1 MSQCLRCSKPCA
13 PTGVFCDECRSLLRN
28 QLQQGPASQGVTS
41 PQDPLAVAS
50 SWSESAAG
58 KEGAGQSEN
67 SAEPITAPQPMVRDP
82 RTPQPPTLS
91 SYTNVA
97 EQTLSRL
104 NEAAQRIADAEASKG
119 ERKGRQ
125 YPHASRLAPIRDI
138 SADIQRASTP
148 LPKVPKAAGNEPAA
162 SNSAVQGALLTSDES
177 QPDGDRIQAAGRAV
191 KDADLPDLWPW
202 LDTEIEDKEVD
213 NWANQTDPLLSRH
226 FPDSAEA
233 ARIEEEDMRRAA
245 AEGIS
250 TAPFPTY
257 RRPRHSPRLRAA
269 FIALAVF
276 AVLAMI
282 VDGILLS
289 FAFGRSNHTTSQPA
303 GPPALTLSSNQAGIG
318 DKLKLAISH
327 FAPSTQVFLTHDIE
341 ESVQTASG
349 SSIVP
354 IDSHGNA
361 TATIVI
367 DDTWGPG
374 FHYLFGEDIQTRY
387 TASAT
392 LQIMGLGPT
401 PPPRLIIQGGGT
413 IDLGAAVQGAN
424 TIRNLTLLND
434 GGGSI
439 TWTAS
444 SNASWLQVSPPQG
457 MFSKSQTIVIAAQR
471 GGLKPRDYSGIITF
485 SSNVGASQAVHV
497 QMTVRSLS
505 PGAGP
510 VLSLTPAVLSFTAT
524 DGNTQTLSQMLT
536 VSNPGSKMLSWSL
549 SVTDPATQSSQN
561 ALFHMLG
568 AKADWLSTD
577 LTSGTVPAG
586 SSESIQVQVQSASLL
601 PGTYLG
607 VLLFNGRGALDGPQS
622 VSVSLTVQPHCGLV
636 VSPGGLSFTAVQGQ
650 GNPSNQTLNLSLTS
664 SCDGSIVTWHAVP
677 SVGWLTASP
686 TSGQLQGTMSTATS
700 VGVNINGLAPRT
712 YSGVLSFVADQSTL
726 TVAVQL
732 IVQPTPPPREP
743 IMSASPLNLNFSNI
757 QGQPNPSG
765 QVVTITNNGNG
776 ALKWNTTV
784 NQLASSWLG
793 AAPTGG
799 TIGPKQSGQ
808 VTIGVD
814 TSTLSPGTYVGQV
827 ILDGK
832 DIGGHEA
839 SGSPQTVTINL
850 VVQPPC
856 VLTQPS
862 SRALT
867 FSYTQGGTAPSSQ
880 NVTFTGTGSCSW
892 PLSWATTLA
901 PPSSSSWLAL
911 APSSGSIK
919 GSGET
924 ATIQVSV
931 NTGNLSPGTYTA
943 QVSIGATDS
952 SGTQA
957 QGSPQA
963 FSVTLTVVQPCSLNL
978 SPTSLAFTAVEGQP
992 ASPASQPFAIGEAGG
1007 CSFPVSWTAIGDSGS
1022 SAWLGIAPT
1031 SGSDSGSGSQV
1042 TVSITSTNMPAGTYT
1057 GQITVSATDS
1067 NGVSLQGSGQT
1078 ITVTLTITASIE
1090 GTIFA
1095 CAGLPPTCSN
1105 PQPMPGATVTLMLN
1119 GSVVQTVVS
1128 DSSGNYTFMQVPPGI
1143 YIISV
1148 SGMDGGL
1155 HYNGISVS
1163 FTVSGNVMG
1172 FDIDVFVG

>member
-28 QLQQGPASQGVTS
+28 QLQQDHASQGVSS
-41 PQDPLAVAS
+41 PQEPLAVAS
-50 SWSESAAG
+50 SWSEGAAG
-58 KEGAGQSEN
+58 KEGTRQSEN
-67 SAEPITAPQPMVRDP
+67 SAEPITAPQPIVRDP
-82 RTPQPPTLS
+82 RTPPPPTLS

-148 LPKVPKAAGNEPAA
+148 LPKVPKPAENEPA
-162 SNSAVQGALLTSDES
+162 SGNPPVHGALLTSNES
-177 QPDGDRIQAAGRAV
+177 QPDDDGIQAT

-202 LDTEIEDKEVD
+202 LDTDLEDKEVD

-226 FPDSAEA
+226 FPDSTES

-257 RRPRHSPRLRAA
+257 RRLRQSPRLRTA

-276 AVLAMI
+276 AILAMI
-282 VDGILLS
+282 ADGILLS
-289 FAFGRSNHTTSQPA
+289 FAFGHSHHTASQPA
-303 GPPALTLSSNQAGIG
+303 GPPSLTLSSNQASIG
-318 DKLKLAISH
+318 NNLKLTINH

-341 ESVQTASG
+341 ESVLTVDG

-354 IDSHGNA
+354 INSQGNA

-367 DDTWGPG
+367 DNTWGPG
-374 FHYLFGEDIQTRY
+374 FHYLFAEDIQTRY
-387 TASAT
+387 TASAQ
-392 LQIMGLGPT
+392 LQIVGLGPT

-424 TIRNLTLLND
+424 TIRNLALLND

-439 TWTAS
+439 TWAAS
-444 SNASWLQVSPPQG
+444 SNVSWLQVSPPQG

-471 GGLKPRDYSGIITF
+471 VGLKPRDYDGTITF

-536 VSNPGSKMLSWSL
+536 VSNPGSKALSWSL

-577 LTSGTVPAG
+577 LTSGAIPAG
-586 SSESIQVQVQSASLL
+586 SSESIQVRVQSANLL

-636 VSPGGLSFTAVQGQ
+636 VSPGNLSFTSVQGQ

-664 SCDGSIVTWHAVP
+664 SCDGSTVTWQAVP

-686 TSGQLQGTMSTATS
+686 TSGQLRGTMSMVTS

-712 YSGVLSFVADQSTL
+712 YSGLLSFVADQSTL

-732 IVQPTPPPREP
+732 IVQPTPSPREP
-743 IMSASPLNLNFSNI
+743 IMSASPLNLNFSNV

-776 ALKWNTTV
+776 TLKWNTTV

-832 DIGGHEA
+832 DIGGHQA

-856 VLTQPS
+856 VLTKPS
-862 SRALT
+862 SSALT
-867 FSYTQGGTAPSSQ
+867 FNYTQGGTAPSSQ
-880 NVTFTGTGSCSW
+880 NETFTGTGSCSW

-901 PPSSSSWLAL
+901 PSSSSSWLTL

-919 GSGET
+919 ASGET
-924 ATIQVSV
+924 ATMQVSV
-931 NTGNLSPGTYTA
+931 KTAGLSPGTYTA
-943 QVSIGATDS
+943 QVGISATDS
-952 SGTQA
+952 SGAQA
-957 QGSPQA
+957 QGSPQG
-963 FSVTLTVVQPCSLNL
+963 FSVTLRVIKPCSLNL
-978 SPTSLAFTAVEGQP
+978 SSTSLAFTAVEGQP
-992 ASPASQPFAIGEAGG
+992 ASPSSQPFTIGEGGG
-1007 CSFPVSWTAIGDSGS
+1007 CSFPVSWTAVGDPNSTT
-1022 SAWLGIAPT
+1022 WLGIAPT
-1031 SGSDSGSGSQV
+1031 SGSNNGSGSQV
-1042 TVSITSTNMPAGTYT
+1042 TVSITSTSMPAGTYT

-1078 ITVTLTITASIE
+1078 ITVTLTITASIS
-1090 GTIFA
+1090 GTIYA
-1095 CAGLPPTCSN
+1095 CIGIPPTCSN

-1119 GSVVQTVVS
+1119 GSVVQTVTS
-1128 DSSGNYTFMQVPPGI
+1128 DASGNYTFMQVAPGL
-1143 YIISV
+1143 YLISV
-1148 SGMDGGL
+1148 SGTDGGL
-1155 HYNGISVS
+1155 NYNGISAS
-1163 FTVSGNVMG
+1163 LNVSGNVAG
-1172 FDIDVFVG
+1172 FDIDVFSG